1 MNDAVIIFAR
11 LPVEGKVKTRLAST
25 LGDEFAL
32 KFYKACS
39 QHIFNECRK
48 IAKKE
53 TSIYI
58 TFPAEDDNKH
68 MIEWAGNDFRFFPQH
83 GKDIGIKMQ
92 SAFKMVFSEG
102 IKKAIL
108 IGTDIPDISSE
119 VLLQALKALDN
130 NEVVIG
136 PAKDGGFYLVGM
148 KRLYESLFERNDWG
162 TNKVFTGTLNQLRIN
177 NINYELTPEFYDID
191 TEENLKC
198 WMSVRQVN
206 EINPVRE
213 FVKEYNSSL
222 KTII

>member
-1 MNDAVIIFAR
+1 MNDAVIVFAR
-11 LPVEGKVKTRLAST
+11 LPFEGKVKTRLAST

-48 IAKKE
+48 IAKSG
-53 TSIYI
+53 TSIYVF
-58 TFPAEDDNKH
+58 FPAEDKNNR
-68 MIEWAGNDFRFFPQH
+68 MIEWAGNDFRFFSQQ
-83 GKDIGIKMQ
+83 GNDIGIKMLN
-92 SAFKMVFSEG
+92 AFKMVYSQG

-119 VLLQALKALDN
+119 VLYKALKALDN

-136 PAKDGGFYLVGM
+136 PAKDGGYYLIGM
-148 KRLYESLFERNDWG
+148 KRLYESLLGTNNWG
-162 TNKVFTGTLNQLRIN
+162 TNKVFTETLNQLRIN
-177 NINYELTPEFYDID
+177 NISYELTPEFYDID

-198 WMSVRQVN
+198 WMSVQQGN

-213 FVKEYNSSL
+213 FVKEYNKSI